1 MELCTENRMFTH
13 EAEYGLQLDSYGVDV
28 WFFFDFSCETPSR
41 SDWGVNFIKDD
52 DLPLTMLFV

>member
-1 MELCTENRMFTH
+1 MKPNMGYNWTH
-13 EAEYGLQLDSYGVDV
+13 LVKTTVDV